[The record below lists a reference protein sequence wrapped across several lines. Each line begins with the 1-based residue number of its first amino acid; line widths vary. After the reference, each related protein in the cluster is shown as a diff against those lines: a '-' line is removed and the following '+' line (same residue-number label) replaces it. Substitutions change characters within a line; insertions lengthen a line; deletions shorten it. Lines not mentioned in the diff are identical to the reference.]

1 MPSDE
6 SRCRQTELAVVSL
19 LLGELEPDELV
30 SAGQHIGQCTSCR
43 IMVLE
48 LSSTSLL
55 LRRYSNRG
63 ALRRRGLSEAV
74 VREARASSIAA
85 V

>member
-43 IMVLE
+43 IMVSE

-55 LRRYSNRG
+55 LRRYSNR
-63 ALRRRGLSEAV
+63 ALTRRRLSEAV